1 MRSYSKYMR
10 KRAKKKLNTFL
21 KARQEKQAPVVSDEV
36 KKTKI
41 RMIGIGGG
49 AGTIVSE
56 IAAKLPKA
64 TFVVANT
71 DLKSLKTT
79 SRKAVRFHFGQSLTR
94 GLGTGM
100 DVEIGRQA
108 ALADKEKIK
117 KLFENQDLC
126 IFVVCLGGG
135 TGSGAAP
142 IFAKIARDMG
152 KLTYGIFT
160 LPFKFEGEKK
170 TEIAME
176 GLKAAKNYF
185 NAFSVIPNERVFQVV
200 SKTTPLRQA
209 LSTINKSLSK
219 SLEGLIETIY
229 EPGLINIDFADFKT
243 ILDGRGK
250 LAYLNTV
257 EVARKKGEV
266 QDLGINEA
274 LNSPFY
280 PYSIKGAKSVLF
292 NIAGEKNLSLS
303 EVNQISKTISDV
315 ANPEAKIIFGI
326 AEGQKYSNV
335 IKTTLLA
342 NGCAIK
348 LFSGK
353 TAEKT
358 RRKPKPIVEKE
369 KAVLPKPKIKKTVKR
384 RKRATKSPIAKKP
397 ASSQKGVQTIPIH
410 SGKSV
415 LNEKAKQEEDAVRKN
430 GLQVKKETEEKERE
444 ISEKES
450 FWETPS
456 FLRKNKT

>member
-1 MRSYSKYMR
+1 MK
-10 KRAKKKLNTFL
+10 KKAKKKPKTIA
-21 KARQEKQAPVVSDEV
+21 KVRQEKQEPLIADEV

-56 IAAKLPKA
+56 IAARLPKA

-100 DVEIGRQA
+100 DAEIGRQA

-117 KLFENQDLC
+117 KLFEGQDLC

-142 IFAKIARDMG
+142 VFAKIAKDMN
-152 KLTYGIFT
+152 KLTFGIFT

-176 GLKAAKNYF
+176 GLRNAKNYL

-200 SKTTPLRQA
+200 SKATPLKQA

-243 ILDGRGK
+243 ILDGHGK

-257 EVARKKGEV
+257 EVARKKGQE
-266 QDLGINEA
+266 QDLGMNEA

-280 PYSIKGAKSVLF
+280 PYGIRGAKGVLF
-292 NIAGEKNLSLS
+292 NIAGEKDLSLS
-303 EVNQISKTISDV
+303 EVNQISKTISDM
-315 ANPEAKIIFGI
+315 AYPEAKIIFGI
-326 AEGQKYSNV
+326 AEGQKYSNI
-335 IKTTLLA
+335 IKTTVLA

-348 LFSGK
+348 IFSDK
-353 TAEKT
+353 TKKKKKQKPVLEKT
-358 RRKPKPIVEKE
+358 P
-369 KAVLPKPKIKKTVKR
+369 APKPKTEKTVKAPP
-384 RKRATKSPIAKKP
+384 KKIKKKKP
-397 ASSQKGVQTIPIH
+397 VSPRPETRQKITVQ
-410 SGKSV
+410 
-415 LNEKAKQEEDAVRKN
+415 QEEEAVRKN
-430 GLQVKKETEEKERE
+430 GLQVKKETEEKEKE
-444 ISEKES
+444 ISDKES

-456 FLRKNKT
+456 FLRKNNK